1 MPLSYWSSETRSKK
15 ARRQFFRALLASL
28 AALLMQISSVVTRI
42 SGKGVRRAGREYMD
56 KNF

>member
-15 ARRQFFRALLASL
+15 ARRQFLRALLASL

>member
-15 ARRQFFRALLASL
+15 ARRQFLRALLASL

-42 SGKGVRRAGREYMD
+42 SGKGVRRAGREYMV